1 MQAKFEPTII
11 ILSAGNG
18 ERMQSFIHKVL
29 HKISSQSII
38 EYVINLGISLNI
50 NSNHTH
56 IVINS
61 ELENNKIFQK
71 LDEKYKLNKIVQ
83 KEDGDSSGMR
93 NTGEMR
99 GARER

>member
-18 ERMQSFIHKVL
+18 ERMQSSIPKVL

-38 EYVINLGISLNI
+38 EYVINLAISLNI

-56 IVINS
+56 IVINP
-61 ELENNKIFQK
+61 ELQYHKIFQEFNK
-71 LDEKYKLNKIVQ
+71 KYKLN
-83 KEDGDSSGMR
+83 
-93 NTGEMR
+93 
-99 GARER
+99 